1 MSLPTRRSTAACT
14 AFNRLSPSCTLAN
27 YKRRRRERTRR
38 TKRRRK
44 KSCRSAV
51 PFIYNWPARNLLLT
65 NSFAFIVKIL
75 MVLYIR
81 FFALIF
87 LYCTRD

>member
-27 YKRRRRERTRR
+27 YKRRR
-38 TKRRRK
+38 K

-51 PFIYNWPARNLLLT
+51 PFLYNWPARNFLLT
-65 NSFAFIVKIL
+65 NSFAFIVKIF